1 MKRITIGVLAHVDS
15 GKTTLSE
22 GLLFASGALR
32 RLGRVDHGDAFLD
45 TDALE
50 RERGI
55 TIFAKQAMLTAGET
69 EITLLDTPGHVDFSA
84 EMERTLS
91 VLDYAVLVI
100 SGSDGV
106 QSHTRTLWRL
116 LERYSVPTFLFI
128 NKMDLAGADEGALMA
143 QLTAA
148 LSAECVD
155 FSAPV
160 SERDEALALCGETA
174 LEQMLERGAV
184 TDNCIADMVE
194 QRMVY
199 PCFFGS
205 ALKMQGVEELLAALG
220 RFTIEPDYPDA
231 FGARIFKISRDA
243 QGARLTWLK
252 VTGGTLRVKAPLT
265 YDAQGKSYSEKADQ
279 LRLYSGV
286 RFRPLEEAGAG
297 SVVTVTGLSRSY
309 VGLGLGAEAEAQAPL
324 LQPVLTYQLIL
335 PDGADAHSA
344 LKKLRELEEEDP
356 MLRIVWDEQHGQIHV
371 QLMGKIQLEILRRLI
386 SDRFGLDVS
395 FGEGSIV
402 YRETI
407 AAPVLGM
414 GHFEPLRHY
423 AEVQLLMEPLP
434 RGAGIRLASA
444 VATDALDLNWQRLIF
459 THLLEREHA
468 GVLTGSPLTDVK
480 FTLVAGRAHLKHT
493 EGGDFRQATYRAV
506 RQGLMQAESVL
517 LEPYYD
523 FRLEVPPECVGRA
536 MTDLQNMG
544 GTVEPPQSEGES
556 TVLTGCAPVRGMRDY
571 FESVAAYTRGRGQL
585 SCTVHGYEACQDQ
598 DAVAAAIGYDAE
610 RDTDNPSSSVFCGH
624 GGSVTIPWDE
634 VAQHVHCDS
643 GIRLGTEEAEQEEAP
658 LPRRGVGAL
667 GAYAEDKELQSIFER
682 TYGRVER
689 RAFEPA
695 RKPARTSLSDHY
707 QVTLQTADTEY
718 LLVDG
723 YNIIFAWD
731 ELAALAAQDIAAA
744 RSALI
749 DILANYQ
756 GFRKCRVIAV
766 FDAYKVKGNPGS
778 VQTVHGVKVVY
789 TKEAETADTYIERA
803 TYELRRERR
812 VRVATSDG
820 PEQVIILG
828 HGALRVSARA
838 FHAEVEAAEGQISAV
853 LQSLSNRPRSERTVR
868 NNVKIRQ

>member
-1 MKRITIGVLAHVDS
+1 MKHICIGILAHVDS

-22 GLLFASGALR
+22 GLLYASGALR
-32 RLGRVDHGDAFLD
+32 KLGRVDHGDAFLD

-55 TIFAKQAMLTAGET
+55 TIFAKQAMLTAGKT

-116 LERYSVPTFLFI
+116 LKRYSVPAFLFI
-128 NKMDLAGADEGALMA
+128 NKMDLAGADKSSLMA
-143 QLTAA
+143 QLTKA

-155 FSAPV
+155 FSLPA
-160 SERDEALALCGETA
+160 SERDEALALCDETA
-174 LEQMLERGAV
+174 LEQMLAHGAV
-184 TDNCIADMVE
+184 ERSCIADMIE
-194 QRMVY
+194 QRAVF

-205 ALKMQGVEELLAALG
+205 ALKLQGVEALLSALDG
-220 RFTIEPDYPDA
+220 FTLAPDYPDA
-231 FGARIFKISRDA
+231 FGARVFKISRDA

-252 VTGGTLRVKAPLT
+252 VTGGALRVKAPLS
-265 YDAQGKSYSEKADQ
+265 YEAQGRTYSEKADQ

-286 RFRPLEEAGAG
+286 KFRALEEAGAG
-297 SVVTVTGLSRSY
+297 SVVAVTGLSHSY
-309 VGLGLGAEAEAQAPL
+309 VGLGLGAEAEASAPL
-324 LQPVLTYQLIL
+324 LQPVLTYRLIL
-335 PDGADAHSA
+335 PPGADAHSA
-344 LKKLRELEEEDP
+344 LTKLRELEEEDP
-356 MLRIVWDEQHGQIHV
+356 MLRIVWDEHSAQIHV

-386 SDRFGLDVS
+386 SDRFGLAVS

-423 AEVQLLMEPLP
+423 AEVQLLIEPLP
-434 RGAGIRLASA
+434 RGAGVQLASA
-444 VATDALDLNWQRLIF
+444 VPTDVLDLNWQRLIF
-459 THLLEREHA
+459 THLSEREHA

-506 RQGLMQAESVL
+506 RQGLMQAESIL

-523 FRLEVPPECVGRA
+523 FRLDIPAECVGRA

-544 GTVEPPQSEGES
+544 GAVDAPQSEGEN

-585 SCTVHGYEACQDQ
+585 ACTVHGYEVCAEQES
-598 DAVAAAIGYDAE
+598 VAAAIGYDAE
-610 RDTDNPSSSVFCGH
+610 RDTDNPASSVFCDH
-624 GGSVTIPWDE
+624 GGSITIPWDE

-643 GIRLGTEEAEQEEAP
+643 GLRLGEEARKEESAP
-658 LPRRGVGAL
+658 AARRGAGVG
-667 GAYAEDKELQSIFER
+667 GAYAADKELQEIFER
-682 TYGRVER
+682 TYGKVEH

-695 RKPARTSLSDHY
+695 KKPARTALADHY
-707 QVTLQTADTEY
+707 DVTIHSKDTEY

-731 ELAALAAQDIAAA
+731 ELAALASQDIAAA

-756 GFRKCRVIAV
+756 GFRKCRVIVV

-838 FHAEVEAAEGQISAV
+838 FHAEVESAEGQISAV
-853 LQSLSNRPRSERTVR
+853 LQSLVNRPRSERTVR
-868 NNVKIRQ
+868 NNATIKR